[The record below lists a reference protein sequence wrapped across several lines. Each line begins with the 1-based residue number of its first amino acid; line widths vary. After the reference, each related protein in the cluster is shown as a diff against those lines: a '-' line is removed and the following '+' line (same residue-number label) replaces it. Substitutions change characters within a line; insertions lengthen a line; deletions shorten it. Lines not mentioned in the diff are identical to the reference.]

1 MEHLLFNGYYFGG
14 GIIKCIIKKK
24 KKYCILVP
32 SASFNVFESSFLK
45 GKKFKVVTSSLYIS
59 LAEAQR
65 AIVY

>member
-1 MEHLLFNGYYFGG
+1 MVIILGEGLLNVLL
-14 GIIKCIIKKK
+14 KKK